1 MDGSSAEDALE
12 DFARLLRRA
21 SQRLDEAITARLG
34 EPTVARWHVLAALG
48 GGTGLSMSE
57 LAELTPLTGASL
69 TRLIDAMVSDNLVHR
84 KVDPL
89 DRRRVLVSRT
99 RRGTLAYQKMR
110 RSLEGSALETIP
122 AARPQLIGELTTL
135 LDFLG
140 AEHSTAATG
149 ATRPTG

>member
-69 TRLIDAMVSDNLVHR
+69 TRLIDAMVSDNLVQR

-122 AARPQLIGELTTL
+122 GTRPQLIGELTTL

-140 AEHSTAATG
+140 AEHPAAAIG
-149 ATRPTG
+149 ASRPTG